1 MTDRLK
7 NVDRTLL
14 ELCSG
19 ILVFAV
25 VCQLVVLPFPVDKA
39 RYTIGLWIGILLA
52 LFSAFHMWHSLNKA
66 FECDEKTAAR
76 KVAGG
81 YVIRYLITAACLLV
95 LFFADRGYTP
105 VLACFLGVM
114 GLKAGAFLQ
123 PFTHKFY
130 NRIFHETDPVPQ
142 PLSEDD
148 GEVSEDT
155 EE

>member
-7 NVDRTLL
+7 RIDRTLL
-14 ELCSG
+14 ELWSG

-25 VCQLVVLPFPVDKA
+25 VCQCVVLPFPVGKA
-39 RYTIGLWIGILLA
+39 GYTIGLWLGILVA
-52 LFSAFHMWHSLNKA
+52 LFSAFHMWHSLNRA

-81 YVIRYLITAACLLV
+81 YIIRYLMTAVCLLI
-95 LFFADRGYTP
+95 LFWADKGYTP

-130 NRIFHETDPVPQ
+130 NWIFHETDPVPQ
-142 PLSEDD
+142 PISEED
-148 GEVSEDT
+148 GEVPEDM

>member
-7 NVDRTLL
+7 SVDRTLL
-14 ELCSG
+14 ELWSG

-25 VCQLVVLPFPVDKA
+25 ACQLVVLPFPLDKA
-39 RYTIGLWIGILLA
+39 GYTIGLWIGILVA

-81 YVIRYLITAACLLV
+81 YVIRYLITAVCLV
-95 LFFADRGYTP
+95 LLFYADRGYAP

-130 NRIFHETDPVPQ
+130 NWIFHETDPIPQ
-142 PLSEDD
+142 SLPEND
-148 GEVSEDT
+148 GEVSEDI